1 MRVSAANDRSACEA
15 AKALDRCARDPANR
29 QAAESARRTAP
40 GFAESGDGAFTLDG
54 GVSGFAES
62 GDGTL
67 SLDGG
72 IRGGLHLLGDSRRT
86 DSSDKYEYG
95 ASDGRTTTRHGV
107 NTPREWT

>member
-1 MRVSAANDRSACEA
+1 
-15 AKALDRCARDPANR
+15 LDRCARDPANR
-29 QAAESARRTAP
+29 KAAESASGTISGLAESGDGAFTLDGGVS

-62 GDGTL
+62 GDGALTL
-67 SLDGG
+67 DRG
-72 IRGGLHLLGDSRRT
+72 IRGGLDLLGDSRRT
-86 DSSDKYEYG
+86 HSSDKYEYG